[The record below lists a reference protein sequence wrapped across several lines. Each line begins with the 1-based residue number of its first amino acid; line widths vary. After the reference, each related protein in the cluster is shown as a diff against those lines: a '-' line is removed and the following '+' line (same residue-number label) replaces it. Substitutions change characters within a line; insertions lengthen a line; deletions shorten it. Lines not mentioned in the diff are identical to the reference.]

1 MFVRFLIARILT
13 AFAVVLGVVC
23 LVFFLLHLVP
33 GDPVEVIVGES
44 AHPAD
49 KAALQRALGL
59 DQPLHVQFGRYLTS
73 LGQFDLG
80 TSLYSK
86 RPIRDLLLE
95 RLPATVEL
103 GVTALGIA
111 LLLAVPLGILAAVKK
126 GTAWDV
132 GAMGIALFGVSIP
145 NFWMGPMLILV
156 GAVWLGWVPVS
167 GRDGVASLVL
177 PALTLGTSLA
187 AMLSR
192 MIRSALLE
200 IMNEDFMR
208 TARGKGLP
216 EWTVIVRHGVRNAL
230 LPVIT
235 LMGLQLGALLSG
247 AVITE
252 TVFSWPGIGSLVVE
266 AIHRRD
272 YPVVQATVLWISMS
286 YVGLNV
292 LTDLAYAWIDPR
304 VRIGGRP

>member
-1 MFVRFLIARILT
+1 MFVRFLIARVLA
-13 AFAVVLGVVC
+13 AFVVVFGVVC

-33 GDPVEVIVGES
+33 GDPVEVMLGES
-44 AHPAD
+44 AQPAD
-49 KAALQRALGL
+49 RAALERALGL
-59 DQPLHVQFGRYLTS
+59 DQPLHVQFGRYLAR
-73 LGQFDLG
+73 LGQCDLG

-103 GVTALGIA
+103 GIASLVVA

-126 GTAWDV
+126 GTAWDS
-132 GAMGIALFGVSIP
+132 GATGIALFGVSMP
-145 NFWMGPMLILV
+145 NFWLGPMLILV
-156 GAVWLGWVPVS
+156 GALWLGWFPVS

-177 PALTLGTSLA
+177 PALTLGTALA
-187 AMLSR
+187 SILSR

-200 IMNEDFMR
+200 VLSEDFMR

-216 EWTVIVRHGVRNAL
+216 DRIVIVRHGLRNAL
-230 LPVIT
+230 LPVVT
-235 LMGLQLGALLSG
+235 LVGLQLGALLSG

-252 TVFSWPGIGSLVVE
+252 TVFSWPGIGSLMVE

-272 YPVVQATVLWISMS
+272 YPVVQAAVFCISAS
-286 YVGLNV
+286 YVVLNV

-304 VRIGGRP
+304 VRTGGPP

>member
-1 MFVRFLIARILT
+1 M
-13 AFAVVLGVVC
+13 LGVGC

-33 GDPVEVIVGES
+33 GDPVEVMLGES
-44 AHPAD
+44 ARPAD
-49 KAALQRALGL
+49 KAALERALGL
-59 DQPLHVQFGRYLTS
+59 DQPLPVQFGRYLTS
-73 LGQFDLG
+73 LSRFDLG

-103 GVTALGIA
+103 GVAALVVA
-111 LLLAVPLGILAAVKK
+111 LLLAVPLGVLAAVKQ

-132 GAMGIALFGVSIP
+132 GAMGVALCGVSIP

-156 GAVWLGWVPVS
+156 GSVWLGWFPVS
-167 GRDGVASLVL
+167 GRDGILSLVL
-177 PALTLGTSLA
+177 PALTLGTALA
-187 AMLSR
+187 AILSR

-200 IMNEDFMR
+200 VLHEDFMR

-216 EWTVIVRHGVRNAL
+216 DRIVIVRHGLRNAL

-235 LMGLQLGALLSG
+235 LVGLQLGALLSG

-272 YPVVQATVLWISMS
+272 YPVVQAAVLCISAS
-286 YVGLNV
+286 YVVLNV

-304 VRIGGRP
+304 VRLGARP

>member
-1 MFVRFLIARILT
+1 MFIRFLISRVLS

-33 GDPVEVIVGES
+33 GDPVEVMLGES
-44 AHPAD
+44 ARPAD
-49 KAALQRALGL
+49 KEALQRALGL
-59 DQPLHVQFGRYLTS
+59 DRPLHVQ
-73 LGQFDLG
+73 LGQYLASLSRFDLG

-86 RPIRDLLLE
+86 RPIRELLLE

-103 GVTALGIA
+103 GVTALLVA
-111 LLLAVPLGILAAVKK
+111 LLLAVPLGVLAAVKK
-126 GTAWDV
+126 DTAWDV
-132 GAMGIALFGVSIP
+132 GAIGIALFGVSIP

-156 GAVWLGWVPVS
+156 GALWLGWFPVS
-167 GRDGVASLVL
+167 GREGIASLVL
-177 PALTLGTSLA
+177 PALTLGTALA
-187 AMLSR
+187 SILSR

-200 IMNEDFMR
+200 VLNEDFMR

-216 EWTVIVRHGVRNAL
+216 DRTVIVRHGLRNAL

-235 LMGLQLGALLSG
+235 LVGLQLGALLSG

-272 YPVVQATVLWISMS
+272 YPVVQATVLCISVS
-286 YVGLNV
+286 YVVLNV
-292 LTDLAYAWIDPR
+292 LTDLTYAWIDPR
-304 VRIGGRP
+304 VRLGARP

>member
-1 MFVRFLIARILT
+1 MF
-13 AFAVVLGVVC
+13 GVVC

-33 GDPVEVIVGES
+33 GDPVEVMLGES
-44 AHPAD
+44 ARPAD
-49 KAALQRALGL
+49 RTALQQSLGL
-59 DQPLHVQFGRYLTS
+59 DQPLHVQFGRYLAN
-73 LGQFDLG
+73 LCQFDLG
-80 TSLYSK
+80 TSFYSK

-95 RLPATVEL
+95 RLPATLEL
-103 GVTALGIA
+103 GAAALLVA

-126 GTAWDV
+126 ETAWDV
-132 GAMGIALFGVSIP
+132 GAMGMALFGVSIP

-156 GAVWLGWVPVS
+156 GALWLGWFPVS

-177 PALTLGTSLA
+177 PALTLGTALA
-187 AMLSR
+187 AILSR

-200 IMNEDFMR
+200 VLNEDFMR
-208 TARGKGLP
+208 TARGKGLA
-216 EWTVIVRHGVRNAL
+216 ERTVIVRHGLRNAL

-235 LMGLQLGALLSG
+235 LVGLQLGALLSG

-272 YPVVQATVLWISMS
+272 YPVVQATVLCISLT
-286 YVGLNV
+286 YVVLNM
-292 LTDLAYAWIDPR
+292 LTDLAYARINPR
-304 VRIGGRP
+304 VRLGGRP

>member
-1 MFVRFLIARILT
+1 MFVRFLISRVLT
-13 AFAVVLGVVC
+13 AIAVVLGVVC

-33 GDPVEVIVGES
+33 GDPVEVMLGES
-44 AHPAD
+44 ARPAD
-49 KAALQRALGL
+49 KEALQRALGL
-59 DQPLHVQFGRYLTS
+59 DQPLHVQFGRYLAN

-86 RPIRDLLLE
+86 RPVRDLLLE

-103 GVTALGIA
+103 GITALLVA
-111 LLLAVPLGILAAVKK
+111 LLLAVPLGVLAAVKK
-126 GTAWDV
+126 ETAWDT

-156 GAVWLGWVPVS
+156 GALWLGWFPVS
-167 GRDGVASLVL
+167 GRDGIASLVL
-177 PALTLGTSLA
+177 PALTLGTALA
-187 AMLSR
+187 AILSR

-200 IMNEDFMR
+200 VLNEDFMR

-216 EWTVIVRHGVRNAL
+216 EWTVIVRHGLRNAL

-235 LMGLQLGALLSG
+235 LVGLQLGALLSG

-272 YPVVQATVLWISMS
+272 YPVVQATVLCISVS
-286 YVGLNV
+286 YVVLNV
-292 LTDLAYAWIDPR
+292 LTDLAYARVDPR